1 MEESIVMSRFDNI
14 FKPFP
19 IIETPRLV
27 LRKLE
32 KQDSAD
38 MYEYACREETTRYLL
53 WNPHPSINYTK
64 SYLTMVQRMYRSGG
78 YYDWAVVEKES
89 GRMIGTCG
97 FARLDERHGVG
108 EIGYVLNRAFRQ
120 KGYASEAASA
130 VIEFGFRRLGLNRIE
145 GRYMAENEASRRVM
159 EHCGMTYEGT
169 LRQFMLVRGAYR
181 DIGLCAILKK
191 DYEQMQRNISAQEV
205 YNGNN

>member
-1 MEESIVMSRFDNI
+1 MNSFDKV

-19 IIETPRLV
+19 IIETPRLI

-32 KQDSAD
+32 KHDDAD

-53 WNPHPSINYTK
+53 WNPHPSIGYTK

-89 GRMIGTCG
+89 RKMIGTCG

-108 EIGYVLNRAFRQ
+108 EVGYVLNCAYR
-120 KGYASEAASA
+120 KHGYATEAASA
-130 VIEFGFRRLGLNRIE
+130 VIDFGFRRLGLNRIE
-145 GRYMAENEASRRVM
+145 GRYMAENEASRHVM
-159 EHCGMTYEGT
+159 ERCGMTFEGI
-169 LRQFMLVRGAYR
+169 LRQLMLVRGTYK
-181 DIGLCAILKK
+181 DIGLCALLRE
-191 DYEQMQRNISAQEV
+191 DYDRMQYDERMNEAYS
-205 YNGNN
+205 GNK

>member
-1 MEESIVMSRFDNI
+1 MNRFDKM
-14 FKPFP
+14 FRPFP
-19 IIETPRLV
+19 VIETPRLI
-27 LRKLE
+27 LRKME

-64 SYLTMVQRMYRSGG
+64 SYLNMVQKMYRTGG
-78 YYDWAVVEKES
+78 YYDWAVIEKES

-97 FARLDERHGVG
+97 FARLDDRHGIG
-108 EIGYVLNRAFRQ
+108 EVGYVLNAAFRHH
-120 KGYASEAASA
+120 GYATEAASA

-145 GRYMAENEASRRVM
+145 ARYMVENTASRRVM

-169 LRQFMLVRGAYR
+169 LRQLMLVRGVYR
-181 DIGLCAILKK
+181 DIGLCALLRQ
-191 DYEQMQRNISAQEV
+191 DYERMQSARQAQSAHHAAQ
-205 YNGNN
+205 